1 MTGELVD
8 IGRRPKL
15 VASFAGR
22 GARERFEAWRDE
34 NADLLA
40 GVPVGAIRVEYGA
53 AASRQ
58 LVRVR
63 IDETHLPPGL
73 EGPDEA
79 GPADGLPPR
88 LSRA

>member
-22 GARERFEAWRDE
+22 GAGERFRGWRDQ
-34 NADLLA
+34 NAHLLA
-40 GVPVGAIRVEYGA
+40 GVPIEAIRVEYGS
-53 AASRQ
+53 AASGRI
-58 LVRVR
+58 VRVR
-63 IDETHLPPGL
+63 IEEAHLPPGL

-88 LSRA
+88 DAAA

>member
-22 GARERFEAWRDE
+22 GAGERFRGWRDE
-34 NADLLA
+34 NAELLA
-40 GVPVGAIRVEYGA
+40 GVPIDAVRVEYGS
-53 AASRQ
+53 AASGQ
-58 LVRVR
+58 IVRVR
-63 IDETHLPPGL
+63 IDESHLPPGL

-88 LSRA
+88 NPAA